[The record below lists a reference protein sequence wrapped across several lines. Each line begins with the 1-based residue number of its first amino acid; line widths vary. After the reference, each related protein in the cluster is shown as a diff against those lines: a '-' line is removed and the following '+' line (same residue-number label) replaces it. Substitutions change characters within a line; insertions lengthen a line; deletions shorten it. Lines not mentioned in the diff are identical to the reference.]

1 MIYEFR
7 NPMPVNTPLGGGML
21 IYVRDGGAFCN
32 DTFAI
37 VLISNG
43 ELRHFD
49 STQFTFLENP
59 THDIKNDNRNPP
71 KPNKRT

>member
-7 NPMPVNTPLGGGML
+7 NPMPVNTPIGGGML
-21 IYVRDGGAFCN
+21 VYVRDGGVFSN

-37 VLISNG
+37 VLIDSG

-59 THDIKNDNRNPP
+59 THEIKNEQP
-71 KPNKRT
+71 RTP